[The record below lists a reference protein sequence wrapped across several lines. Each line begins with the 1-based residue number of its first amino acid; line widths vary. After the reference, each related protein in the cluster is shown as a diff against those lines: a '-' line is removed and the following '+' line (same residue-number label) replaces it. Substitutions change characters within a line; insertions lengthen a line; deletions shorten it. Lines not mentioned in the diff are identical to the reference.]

1 MLNQSVLKLCTR
13 LHLPGHGSFFN
24 ASHLSSFAATFQL
37 SSHLSICPSLSLAL
51 SCKVAACLPL
61 ALVFMTHLSIRPSFS
76 LALSC
81 KAAAC
86 LASFQNRLPE
96 HLSILEFGSQLQ
108 SGSLSVRSSLFRPA
122 HLSICPSLSLALSCK
137 AAACLAS
144 ALFFDS
150 SGFIF
155 REGEESFSWSSRL
168 RPGGRISPG
177 GRPPPLTRS
186 ASST

>member
-37 SSHLSICPSLSLAL
+37 SSHLSICPSL
-51 SCKVAACLPL
+51 
-61 ALVFMTHLSIRPSFS
+61 S